1 MSQQDL
7 VVQVAGA
14 SGEGAISCGDVLAS
28 AVARCGL
35 NVTTHKVYP
44 AEVRG
49 SGSTMYQ
56 LRMSTGPSLTSGEKS
71 DMMFLLNTKT
81 LDEFCDSM
89 KENAFLFYDYSQD
102 AIDSISALGT
112 NITKIPIPFTDM
124 SKELKAPKTKNII
137 ALGVFAGLFTQ
148 IDFIAQLK
156 KDLAHKFQSKGE
168 DVLKINIEAFDRG
181 VKYARENLL
190 KKVNLSHVNL
200 IPDTTGKLVMTGNE
214 AVAFGSLVAGCRFYA
229 GYPITPATDIME
241 WIATEMPKLGGS
253 VIQAEDEIAAII
265 MAIGASYAGCR
276 AFTATSGPGLS
287 LMSEAIGLAAMA
299 EIPLVIVDVQRGGPS
314 TGLPTKPEQG
324 DLAQAVFGTHGD
336 TPKIVIAATNVE
348 DCFYQTINAFNLAE
362 KYQLPVILLSDALIG
377 QRRESVNPIKLNKI
391 ERLERE
397 WYEQIDSSVPYLR
410 YGITPTGVSPMSY
423 PGVKGGA
430 YVATGLEHNELSAP
444 SYVSKVHAAMTEK
457 RFRKLNYAKYDFHKY
472 KTYGDSESKIGF
484 ITWGSST
491 MPVLEGIQKAEKE
504 GMKAQVMIPK
514 VLHPMPDEWINE
526 FIANKDVIIFP
537 ERNYV
542 GQMANLVIPKFAQEK
557 AITIIRMNKY
567 DSENFTPTEIYN
579 KIVEIYEGE

>member
-7 VVQVAGA
+7 VIQVAGA
-14 SGEGAISCGDVLAS
+14 SGEGAISCGDILAS

-35 NVTTHKVYP
+35 NVTTHKIYP

-56 LRMSTGPSLTSGEKS
+56 LRISSGPCLTSGEKA
-71 DMMFLLNTKT
+71 DIMFLLNTKT
-81 LDEFCDSM
+81 LAQFPDSL
-89 KENAFLFYDYSQD
+89 NDDAILFYDYSED
-102 AIDSISALGT
+102 AIDYISTLNPA
-112 NITKIPIPFTDM
+112 ITKIPVPFSDI

-137 ALGVFAGLFTQ
+137 ALGVFAGIFTQ
-148 IDFIAQLK
+148 IDFSGQLQT
-156 KDLAHKFQSKGE
+156 DLAHKFEHKGE
-168 DVLKINIEAFDRG
+168 EVAKINIEAFDRG
-181 VKYARENLL
+181 FKYAQENLT
-190 KKVNLSHVNL
+190 KQIDLSGIVFN
-200 IPDTTGKLVMTGNE
+200 PAQDGKLVMTGNE
-214 AVAFGSLVAGCRFYA
+214 AVAFGAIAAGCRFYA

-336 TPKIVIAATNVE
+336 TPKIVLAATNVE
-348 DCFYQTINAFNLAE
+348 DCFYQTVNAFNLAE

-377 QRRESVNPIKLNKI
+377 QRRESVNPINLNKI

-423 PGVKGGA
+423 PGIKGGA
-430 YVATGLEHNELSAP
+430 YIATGLEHNELSAP
-444 SYVSKVHAAMTEK
+444 SYHPKVHAAMTEK

-472 KTYGDSESKIGF
+472 KTYGD
-484 ITWGSST
+484 
-491 MPVLEGIQKAEKE
+491 P
-504 GMKAQVMIPK
+504 
-514 VLHPMPDEWINE
+514 
-526 FIANKDVIIFP
+526 
-537 ERNYV
+537 
-542 GQMANLVIPKFAQEK
+542 
-557 AITIIRMNKY
+557 
-567 DSENFTPTEIYN
+567 
-579 KIVEIYEGE
+579 

>member
-1 MSQQDL
+1 MSKQDL

-14 SGEGAISCGDVLAS
+14 SGEGAISCGDILAS

-35 NVTTHKVYP
+35 NVTTHKSYP

-56 LRMSTGPSLTSGEKS
+56 LRMSTGPCLTSGETS
-71 DMMFLLNTKT
+71 DIMFLLNTKT
-81 LDEFCDSM
+81 LDEFCGSM
-89 KENAFLFYDYSQD
+89 NDDAYLFYDYSEE
-102 AIDSISALGT
+102 AIDLISTLST
-112 NITKIPIPFTDM
+112 EIKKIPVPFTDI

-148 IDFIAQLK
+148 IDFTSQLK
-156 KDLAHKFQSKGE
+156 KDIAHKFESKGE
-168 DVLKINIEAFDRG
+168 EVLKINMEAFDKG
-181 VKYARENLL
+181 VKYAKENIL
-190 KKVNLSHVNL
+190 KLVDLTHVELVPSEN
-200 IPDTTGKLVMTGNE
+200 GKLVMTGNE

-241 WIATEMPKLGGS
+241 WIAAEMPKLGGS

-265 MAIGASYAGCR
+265 MTIGASYAGCR
-276 AFTATSGPGLS
+276 TFTATSGPGLS

-299 EIPLVIVDVQRGGPS
+299 EIPVVIVDVQRGGPS

-336 TPKIVIAATNVE
+336 TPKIVLAATNVE

-362 KYQLPVILLSDALIG
+362 KYQLPVILLSDALIA
-377 QRRESVNPIKLNKI
+377 QRRESVNPINLNKI

-430 YVATGLEHNELSAP
+430 YIATGLEHNELSAP
-444 SYVSKVHAAMTEK
+444 SYHPKVHAAMTEK

-472 KTYGDSESKIGF
+472 KTYGDPDSKIGF

-491 MPVLEGIQKAEKE
+491 MPVLEGIQRAEQE
-504 GMKAQVMIPK
+504 GFKAQVMYPK
-514 VLHPMPDEWINE
+514 ILYPMPDEWVNE

-537 ERNYV
+537 ERNYI
-542 GQMANLVIPKFAQEK
+542 GQMANIVIPKFAQEK

-579 KIVEIYEGE
+579 KILELYEGD